1 MYTSGSGHMY
11 KAFLWRILWVAE
23 SNDLWLINGM
33 KFGKIFWYWT
43 GIDADHDYDDDD
55 NEDNDDDDY
64 YNHDDDMWHLNLPLN
79 MEETSP
85 NPLIQALL

>member
-1 MYTSGSGHMY
+1 MSDGWDGISLNRVTTRSPYGDN
-11 KAFLWRILWVAE
+11 K
-23 SNDLWLINGM
+23 LWLIDGM